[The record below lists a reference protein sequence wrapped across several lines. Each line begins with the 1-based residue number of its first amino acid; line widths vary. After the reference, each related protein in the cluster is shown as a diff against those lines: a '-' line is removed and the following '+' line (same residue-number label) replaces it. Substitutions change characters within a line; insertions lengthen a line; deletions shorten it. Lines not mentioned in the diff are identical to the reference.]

1 LGASGARSIGRTYSA
16 GFVTTRVSISR
27 FILGSIQR
35 LSCLVKIGNLWY
47 YIVIDQPIEKT
58 IARRVCD
65 SLYFRIPLTYWRKHN
80 LKPGDAFF
88 WIPKEGAVILKRIT
102 PEIVA
107 ELSDEVEPVEGG

>member
-1 LGASGARSIGRTYSA
+1 M
-16 GFVTTRVSISR
+16 
-27 FILGSIQR
+27 
-35 LSCLVKIGNLWY
+35 LVKIGNLWY
-47 YIVIDQPIEKT
+47 YIVMDQLIEKT
-58 IARRVCD
+58 TARRVGD
-65 SLYFRIPLTYWRKHN
+65 SLYFRIPLNYWRKHN